1 MLCCWVS
8 GSQNIEFSG
17 DGQAFLF
24 SFAGFPQFGHY
35 VRQTPLDFGV
45 QVHQDYII
53 WSGSPYESCPS
64 NSGKAYVSVL
74 ASVVTHAWT
83 RCAWC
88 SSEAVRPIRRP
99 DVSVEQAPSGDWIEK
114 SKEKRAILIWSM
126 FFAAQVRK
134 LLEELADDLSIA
146 KVIGTV
152 GTSRRQSRK
161 LFRVVIH

>member
-1 MLCCWVS
+1 MAHKILNFRAMVKRFCSHLPVSHSLAIMLDRHRL
-8 GSQNIEFSG
+8 ILEFRST
-17 DGQAFLF
+17 
-24 SFAGFPQFGHY
+24 
-35 VRQTPLDFGV
+35 R
-45 QVHQDYII
+45 II

-64 NSGKAYVSVL
+64 NSGKAYLSVL

-99 DVSVEQAPSGDWIEK
+99 DVSVKQAPTGDWIEK
-114 SKEKRAILIWSM
+114 SKEKKAILIWSM
-126 FFAAQVRK
+126 FFAAQIRK